1 MDLRRLFA
9 KRAVVWLVL
18 GLIGGGIA
26 ADIWWRQRTRTV
38 DQQLKQ
44 LQASAESEHARAA
57 RVESQLSAT
66 SGEVKRLK
74 EEVER
79 LTEQLTAERDLRH
92 RYEDLASRGQK

>member
-44 LQASAESEHARAA
+44 LQASAESEHAR
-57 RVESQLSAT
+57 VESQLSAT